1 MKAKIVVLGNEKGGT
16 GKSTLAMH
24 LIVTWLRE
32 GKKVATLDLDGRQ
45 GHADHLCSAHKTH
58 DNFDA
63 DF

>member
-45 GHADHLCSAHKTH
+45 GTLSRDLENRR
-58 DNFDA
+58 NFA
-63 DF
+63 Q